1 ELKVLLCEMAD
12 DLSAYLASRE
22 GSGPRSLA
30 EAIAHEDAHADV
42 ELAYFGHE
50 FFERALATG
59 GRASADYAPA
69 RERNLAWATAQCLEP
84 ALSTVDLV
92 IAPSYGPAWKN
103 DLTLGEHPAAYS
115 GICSASAIAGWPIA
129 TVPMGLVDGLPVG
142 LSLVG
147 SPGTEAVLLA
157 AAGGLERELGLVG
170 NGKLVPQFV
179 APSRS

>member
-92 IAPSYGPAWKN
+92 VAPSYGPAWKN
-103 DLTLGEHPAAYS
+103 DLTLGGHPAAYS
-115 GICSASAIAGWPIA
+115 GICSAPAIAGWPIA
-129 TVPMGLVDGLPVG
+129 TVPMGVVGGLPVG

-147 SPGTEAVLLA
+147 RPGNEALLLA
-157 AAGGLERELGLVG
+157 AAAGIEAELGLLADG
-170 NGKLVPQFV
+170 SLEP
-179 APSRS
+179 RY